1 MKAMNRRDFLKLTGA
16 SALALALAAC
26 GSSSGSAPATA
37 TEAQIE
43 SVVNNYRKSK
53 GLNELKHDDPLAEYA
68 KASAAVCKAHD
79 TKYDDDD
86 IELTDAE
93 LKTLEAAE
101 RTLME
106 KGHFSEDT
114 ASDVLPI
121 SLFPESKTEL
131 DAQLA
136 TYDKYLEASQRYIG
150 TAVTT
155 IKGKPYWLIFI
166 LDKKETD
173 PA

>member
-1 MKAMNRRDFLKLTGA
+1 MKDFTRRDFLKLSGA

-26 GSSSGSAPATA
+26 GSSGSGAPSTA

-53 GLNELKHDDPLAEYA
+53 GLNELKHDDVLAEYA
-68 KASAAVCKAHD
+68 KASTAICKAHD
-79 TKYDDDD
+79 AAYDNF
-86 IELTDAE
+86 EPTDAE
-93 LKTLEAAE
+93 LETLAAAA

-106 KGHFSEDT
+106 KGHFSADT
-114 ASDVLPI
+114 ASDVLPV
-121 SLFPESKTEL
+121 SLFPESETEL
-131 DAQLA
+131 DAQLTA
-136 TYDKYLEASQRYIG
+136 YDKDFLTSQRYIG
-150 TAVTT
+150 TAAAT

-166 LDKKETD
+166 LGKKETD

>member
-1 MKAMNRRDFLKLTGA
+1 MKDFTRRDFLKLSGA

-26 GSSSGSAPATA
+26 GSSGSGAPSTA

-53 GLNELKHDDPLAEYA
+53 GLNELKHDDALAEYA

-79 TKYDDDD
+79 TKYDDADSMLTEE
-86 IELTDAE
+86 ELETLTAAE
-93 LKTLEAAE
+93 LK
-101 RTLME
+101 LME
-106 KGHFSEDT
+106 KGRFSDST
-114 ASDVLPI
+114 ASGLLPI
-121 SLFPESKTEL
+121 SLFPESETEL

-136 TYDKYLEASQRYIG
+136 AYDKYLSAKERYIG
-150 TAVTT
+150 TTATT

-166 LDKKETD
+166 LGKKETD

>member
-1 MKAMNRRDFLKLTGA
+1 MKDFTRRDFLKLSGA
-16 SALALALAAC
+16 SALVLALAAC
-26 GSSSGSAPATA
+26 GSSGGGAPAIA

-43 SVVNNYRKSK
+43 SIVNNYRKSK
-53 GLNELKHDDPLAEYA
+53 GLNELKHDDALAEYA
-68 KASAAVCKAHD
+68 KTSAAVCKAHD
-79 TKYDDDD
+79 AAYDDV
-86 IELTDAE
+86 EPTDAE

-106 KGHFSEDT
+106 NGHFSEDT

-121 SLFPESKTEL
+121 SLFPESETEL
-131 DAQLA
+131 DVQLA
-136 TYDKYLEASQRYIG
+136 AYDKYLRAKERYIG

>member
-1 MKAMNRRDFLKLTGA
+1 MKDFTRRDFLKLSGA

-26 GSSSGSAPATA
+26 GSSGSGAPSTA

-53 GLNELKHDDPLAEYA
+53 GLNELKHDDALAEYA
-68 KASAAVCKAHD
+68 KVSAAVCKVHD
-79 TKYDDDD
+79 AAYDDF
-86 IELTDAE
+86 EPTDAE
-93 LKTLEAAE
+93 LETLTASE

-114 ASDVLPI
+114 ASGVIPI
-121 SLFPESKTEL
+121 SLFPESETEL

-136 TYDKYLEASQRYIG
+136 AYDKYLRANERYIG

-166 LDKKETD
+166 LGKKETD

>member
-1 MKAMNRRDFLKLTGA
+1 MKDFTRRDFLKLSGA

-26 GSSSGSAPATA
+26 GSSGGGTPATA
-37 TEAQIE
+37 AEAQIE

-53 GLNELKHDDPLAEYA
+53 GLNELKHDDALAEYA

-79 TKYDDDD
+79 AAYDDV
-86 IELTDAE
+86 EPTDAE
-93 LKTLEAAE
+93 SKTLETAE
-101 RTLME
+101 HTLME

-114 ASDVLPI
+114 AGGALPI
-121 SLFPESKTEL
+121 SLFPESETEL

-136 TYDKYLEASQRYIG
+136 AYDKYLLAKDRYIG
-150 TAVTT
+150 SAATT

-166 LDKKETD
+166 IGKKETD

>member
-1 MKAMNRRDFLKLTGA
+1 MKDFTRRDFLKLSGA

-26 GSSSGSAPATA
+26 GSSGGAPTTA

-43 SVVNNYRKSK
+43 SIVNNYRKSK
-53 GLNELKHDDPLAEYA
+53 GLNELKHEDLLAEYA

-79 TKYDDDD
+79 AAYDDF
-86 IELTDAE
+86 EPTDAE
-93 LKTLEAAE
+93 LETLEAAE
-101 RTLME
+101 HTLME

-121 SLFPESKTEL
+121 SLFPESETEL
-131 DAQLA
+131 DAQLTA
-136 TYDKYLEASQRYIG
+136 YDKYLRGSERYIG
-150 TAVTT
+150 TATTT

-166 LDKKETD
+166 LGKKETD